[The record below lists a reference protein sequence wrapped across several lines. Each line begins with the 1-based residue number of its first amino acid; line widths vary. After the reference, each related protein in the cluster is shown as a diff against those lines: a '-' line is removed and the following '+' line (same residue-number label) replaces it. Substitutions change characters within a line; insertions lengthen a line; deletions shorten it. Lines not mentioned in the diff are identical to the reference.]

1 MPSGFVKWLRSLSP
15 SDLADLLRS
24 RPDCASPPPGSID
37 QLGNRLNTPY
47 SIQMAL
53 DELDRECHDVLSG
66 VVLSGDGST
75 IEELAQAH
83 GVESTSDLDR
93 GLAVLRRNALVWPG
107 VDGALHLAGPLRG
120 SLGALGLGRG
130 LQTLLKPF
138 PADELGSIAE
148 NLGLRKGKRKQQT
161 LDAIEAFL
169 SDPAEVAG
177 LLAQAPAECREIAE
191 KTAWHGPNCD
201 PFRGTPAE
209 RVADPV
215 SWLVTRALLVPV
227 DRFHVHGPFEM
238 PREVALALRGADYH
252 APLRKRPDLPKASD
266 AGTDVVDRTAAVA
279 AGRFVAG
286 AARLLEH
293 CAKTSVS
300 PLKSGGVGVRVLSQL
315 GRALHADEREV
326 RLWLEAAAGAEL
338 LSIDGDGHI
347 VPADSAEEWQTSDP
361 ADQYAAL
368 VSAWWWLP
376 GTPTMTY
383 LEDKPGPALAGVSDD
398 IDRTLRHDLLGQLA
412 EIPDGHAV
420 TSTDEIDSLLAWL
433 RPALYG
439 DTENIAAPAKVT
451 WAECDAA
458 GVTAS
463 GALSSLGRSLL
474 AEDGEQLR
482 AEAARLLPAAQRS
495 AVLQAD
501 LTAVVRGTPDAK
513 LTRSLDLLA
522 DLERRD
528 TASTW
533 RFSPSSIRR
542 AFDQGWTAGDVVAEL
557 ERISD
562 STIPQPL
569 RYLIDDVARRFGELK
584 VTTVKCCVVG
594 DEALLAE
601 VSRHKALAPLNLR
614 TLAPTVLASGKAA
627 SETLDKLRAAGYSP
641 VQQDGNGSV
650 RLERHAGKRGDSRSR
665 NLARPRRAAIPQR
678 AEPDFDLIAKA
689 LVKGTEPPQP
699 AITGLTSRIDELTH
713 EATQLG
719 PGEIHVLADALAR
732 ESAVHIEYV
741 DQTGKRTSRPVTP
754 IDLDQR
760 WLVAW
765 CHMRDDERN
774 FRLER
779 IRSVTAIG

>member
-1 MPSGFVKWLRSLSP
+1 MTSGFVKWLRSL
-15 SDLADLLRS
+15 DVGELAELLRS
-24 RPDCASPPPGSID
+24 RPDCASPPPRSAD
-37 QLGNRLNTPY
+37 ELGNRLNVPH
-47 SIQMAL
+47 SIQRAL
-53 DELDRECHDVLSG
+53 DELDRECHDVLAG
-66 VVLSGDGST
+66 VVVSGDGCT
-75 IEELAQAH
+75 VEELARAH
-83 GVESTSDLDR
+83 GVDNTAELDR
-93 GLAVLRRNALVWPG
+93 GLAVLRRNALVWPAP
-107 VDGALHLAGPLRG
+107 DGTLHLAGPLR
-120 SLGALGLGRG
+120 SARSSLGLGRNV
-130 LQTLLKPF
+130 QALLKPF
-138 PADELGSIAE
+138 PVDELGWIAE
-148 NLGLRKGKRKQQT
+148 SIGIRKGKRKQQT

-169 SDPAEVAG
+169 SDPAEIAG
-177 LLAQAPAECREIAE
+177 LLAQAPAECREIVE
-191 KTAWHGPNCD
+191 KTAWQGPICD
-201 PFRGTPAE
+201 PFQGISTNRAI
-209 RVADPV
+209 DPV
-215 SWLVTRALLVPV
+215 SWLLERALLVPV
-227 DRFHVHGPFEM
+227 DRFHVNGPFEM

-252 APLRKRPDLPKASD
+252 APLRKRPAAPKTTE
-266 AGTDVVDRTAAVA
+266 AGTGAVDRTAAVA

-293 CAKTSVS
+293 CAKASVS

-315 GRALHADEREV
+315 AKALHADEREV

-338 LSIDGDGHI
+338 LSIDGDGDI

-361 ADQYAAL
+361 ADQYVEL

-376 GTPTMTY
+376 GAPTMTC
-383 LEDKPGPALAGVSDD
+383 LEEKPGPALAGLSND
-398 IDRTLRHDLLGQLA
+398 IDRMLRHDLVGQLA
-412 EIPDGHAV
+412 ELPDGHAV
-420 TSTDEIDSLLAWL
+420 ASTDELDPLLAWL

-439 DTENIAAPAKVT
+439 DAESIGAPAKLT
-451 WAECDAA
+451 WAECDAT

-463 GALSSLGRSLL
+463 AALSSLGSSLL
-474 AEDGEQLR
+474 AEDSDRLR
-482 AEAARLLPAAQRS
+482 AEAARMLPTAQES

-501 LTAVVRGTPDAK
+501 LTAVVRGTPNAK
-513 LTRSLDLLA
+513 LTRSLDLMA

-533 RFSPSSIRR
+533 RFSPTSIRR
-542 AFDQGWTAGDVVAEL
+542 AFDQGWTAEDVVAEL

-562 STIPQPL
+562 STLPQPL

-601 VSRHKALAPLNLR
+601 VSRHKALAPLKLR
-614 TLAPTVLASGKAA
+614 VLAPTVLASGKAA

-641 VQQDGNGSV
+641 VQQDASGSV
-650 RLERHAGKRGDSRSR
+650 RLERHAGKRGDGGSR
-665 NLARPRRAAIPQR
+665 NLRPRRAVVANR

-689 LVKGTEPPQP
+689 LAKGTEPPQP
-699 AITGLTSRIDELTH
+699 AITGLTSRVDELAH

-719 PGEIHVLADALAR
+719 PGEIDVLADALAR